1 MRVCFSGSHE
11 VPVARTLRVFDLGGR
26 FKKDNDLGRETRGG
40 QQEGNL
46 PIDTLEE
53 LNNPAHHLNNLKQK
67 NIPLPDKAKHI

>member
-1 MRVCFSGSHE
+1 MGFLCVRVCFSGSHE
-11 VPVARTLRVFDLGGR
+11 VPVGRTLRVFDLGGR

-67 NIPLPDKAKHI
+67 KHSTT